1 MSEKSDVKGKTENS
15 VKAGR
20 LCHPRT
26 DFFKSEKEVVV
37 MLKYIIR
44 IFILVVVFLITLT
57 IKVR

>member
-1 MSEKSDVKGKTENS
+1 MKADVKGKIENS

-20 LCHPRT
+20 LCHTLFPY
-26 DFFKSEKEVVV
+26 FKSGQEVVD

-44 IFILVVVFLITLT
+44 VFILVIVFLFTLT